1 MVPYQSGHGRG
12 HCGLVRFAGRY
23 SREII
28 DKWTP

>member
-1 MVPYQSGHGRG
+1 VPYQSGNA

-23 SREII
+23 SREVI